1 MKKILSI
8 TLLVIALFNF
18 VVKSSAEAAYPFD
31 RPVNIVI
38 PFGAGGSVDI
48 ATRIIADFLL
58 QKHEININVINKPGG
73 SQAIGMSE
81 ILRARPDGYTMVF
94 PTFSSLATTPKI
106 SNVGYSIDDFKPVA
120 QVMVIEPIY
129 SVHVDSP
136 IKTFADFIEVA
147 KTDPSTVYATPAAIS
162 IQRLYTAQL
171 LNRFHKDV
179 SIRHITYNSNHEVST
194 ALLGKHITVGCS
206 APANVVP
213 YVNSEHLRV
222 LAISRNERHP
232 ALPDVPT
239 IAELYVDSATAEDDF
254 WINASSWG
262 GLLVSSKVSDDIVKT
277 FVPFIEEALAD
288 PEVAKKLQNLGIEPA
303 FLPPAEFKQ
312 VIIAGSEMVDN
323 VLQGRK
329 TLD

>member
-8 TLLVIALFNF
+8 AFLVIALSNF
-18 VVKSSAEAAYPFD
+18 AVKSSAEAAFPFD
-31 RPVNIVI
+31 RPINIVI

-48 ATRIIADFLL
+48 TTRIIADFLL
-58 QKHEININVINKPGG
+58 QKHDININVINKPGG

-106 SNVGYSIDDFKPVA
+106 SNVGYTLDNFKPIA
-120 QVMVIEPIY
+120 QIMVIEPVY
-129 SVHVDSP
+129 SVHTDSP
-136 IKTFADFIEVA
+136 IKTFTDFIELA
-147 KTDPSTVYATPAAIS
+147 KTDQDTVYATTAAIS

-171 LNRFHKDV
+171 LNRFHDGMPL
-179 SIRHITYNSNHEVST
+179 RHITYNSNHEVST
-194 ALLGKHITVGCS
+194 ALLGKHITAGCS
-206 APANVVP
+206 APSNVVP
-213 YVNSEHLRV
+213 YVKSGHLRA
-222 LAISRNERHP
+222 LAISRSERHP

-239 IAELYVDSATAEDDF
+239 IAEIYANVATEEDNF
-254 WINASSWG
+254 WINAGSWG

-277 FVPFIEEALAD
+277 FVPFIEEALSD
-288 PEVAKKLQNLGIEPA
+288 PEVVKKLQNLGVEPA
-303 FLPPAEFKQ
+303 FLAPAEFAQ
-312 VIIAGSEMVDN
+312 VISESSEMVDK